1 MSDLIARYRTAA
13 AKLRKLEKAG
23 TPGPWEHRECKA
35 GDRVYATEIIGDVRA
50 ADCSPWTPTCGKRR
64 WSSRIIAVIQDW
76 AKWTDHPANRDLI
89 CASRN
94 LLLPLLDA
102 GDALADW
109 LDCVEDL
116 YPLEVIEQSNCN
128 FQGGYVAAKA
138 ALAAI
143 VEALERECGG
153 SG

>member
-1 MSDLIARYRTAA
+1 MMNSDNIIARYRAAA
-13 AKLRKLEKAG
+13 AKLREMEAAA
-23 TPGPWEHRECKA
+23 TPGPW
-35 GDRVYATEIIGDVRA
+35 YADSDGEYFYTKDGTFWEYQGKQIANSTQLFRCPEDASPSWHNTQII
-50 ADCSPWTPTCGKRR
+50 CT
-64 WSSRIIAVIQDW
+64 
-76 AKWTDHPANRDLI
+76 
-89 CASRN
+89 SRN

-138 ALAAI
+138 ALTAL
-143 VEALERECGG
+143 VEALEREIP
-153 SG
+153 SP